1 MSPLVI
7 LAIVTVSYAGYNILI
22 KQSGAVSPETATT
35 SILATMVLQ
44 TAAFSVSLIFLTF
57 LTIQGGQSFRL
68 STPTYF
74 WAVLAGLCIGT
85 AEIGYFY
92 LFGGHGG
99 VPAMRATVA
108 IPTIVCGTIVLTM
121 IAGYFF
127 FKEAMGWPQ
136 FAGAG
141 LVAVGIALLFRQ
153 P

>member
-1 MSPLVI
+1 MSPFAV
-7 LAIVTVSYAGYNILI
+7 LAIVTVAYAGYNILI

-35 SILATMVLQ
+35 SILATMALQ
-44 TAAFSVSLIFLTF
+44 VAALSVSVLFFIFLN
-57 LTIQGGQSFRL
+57 LQGGQSFKL
-68 STPTYF
+68 SLPTYV
-74 WAVLAGLCIGT
+74 WAILAGLCIGT

-99 VPAMRATVA
+99 IPAMRATVV

-127 FKEAMGWPQ
+127 FRESMGWPQ

-141 LVAVGIALLFRQ
+141 LVAAGIALLFQ
-153 P
+153 QA